1 MRCRRF
7 LVGLKL
13 GLGSSWMAVVAAE
26 LIAANSGIGYRL
38 SYSRGLLRSDAVILC
53 MLVIGLVG
61 ILMDK
66 LLTALFRRCCPWQKK
81 A

>member
-1 MRCRRF
+1 MCRQWQ
-7 LVGLKL
+7 
-13 GLGSSWMAVVAAE
+13 SEYICACC
-26 LIAANSGIGYRL
+26 IGYRL

-66 LLTALFRRCCPWQKK
+66 LLTALFRRLLPWQKK